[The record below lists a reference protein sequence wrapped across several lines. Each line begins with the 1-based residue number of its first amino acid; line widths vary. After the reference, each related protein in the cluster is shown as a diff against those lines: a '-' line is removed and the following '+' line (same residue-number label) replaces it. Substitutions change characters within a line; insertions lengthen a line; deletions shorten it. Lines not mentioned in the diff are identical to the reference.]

1 MKKLFRVSLWLF
13 FVTLSLFL
21 LIYTYALCAP
31 LSLYEQRQHITLYDK
46 NGDVLYESNFG
57 ENSEWISLDE
67 IPQQVQDAF
76 IAVED
81 KRFYLH
87 FGFDPIRMAGAAKNN
102 LFSDSV
108 LQGGSTIT
116 QQFAKNLFLTN
127 EQTLSRKIEE
137 FFYAVRLEMHYD
149 KAMIL
154 EGYLNTLYFGHGV
167 IGVKEAA
174 SYYFGKELE
183 DLNAGELAMLV
194 GVVNGPGA
202 FSPYLNYD
210 TAIGRSRPSCRCCWN
225 IRSSAK
231 PTIHRRWR
239 KNWY

>member
-46 NGDVLYESNFG
+46 NGGNVLYESNFG

-87 FGFDPIRMAGAAKNN
+87 FGSIRSGWPELPKTTCSPI
-102 LFSDSV
+102 L
-108 LQGGSTIT
+108 
-116 QQFAKNLFLTN
+116 
-127 EQTLSRKIEE
+127 
-137 FFYAVRLEMHYD
+137 
-149 KAMIL
+149 
-154 EGYLNTLYFGHGV
+154 
-167 IGVKEAA
+167 
-174 SYYFGKELE
+174 
-183 DLNAGELAMLV
+183 
-194 GVVNGPGA
+194 
-202 FSPYLNYD
+202 
-210 TAIGRSRPSCRCCWN
+210 SCRADP
-225 IRSSAK
+225 RSLSGL
-231 PTIHRRWR
+231 PRISF
-239 KNWY
+239 

>member
-67 IPQQVQDAF
+67 IPPQVQDAF

-87 FGFDPIRMAGAAKNN
+87 FGFDPIRMAGA
-102 LFSDSV
+102 
-108 LQGGSTIT
+108 
-116 QQFAKNLFLTN
+116 
-127 EQTLSRKIEE
+127 
-137 FFYAVRLEMHYD
+137 
-149 KAMIL
+149 
-154 EGYLNTLYFGHGV
+154 
-167 IGVKEAA
+167 
-174 SYYFGKELE
+174 
-183 DLNAGELAMLV
+183 
-194 GVVNGPGA
+194 
-202 FSPYLNYD
+202 
-210 TAIGRSRPSCRCCWN
+210 RCV
-225 IRSSAK
+225 
-231 PTIHRRWR
+231 
-239 KNWY
+239 